1 MERREAPGRCAT
13 APLWG
18 AGALRR
24 TPRAPCKDRFARPIP
39 RRARAVISGVRS
51 PATEPLRLPA
61 LHPAGERPAE
71 GSRAA
76 LSAARLPLS
85 PRRVMT
91 ALGWRAEAH
100 RTYHRL
106 TLRSIRI
113 LSSTLMGTERAASRL
128 SGKTGDAP

>member
-61 LHPAGERPAE
+61 FHPAGERPAE

-76 LSAARLPLS
+76 LSAARLSAPC
-85 PRRVMT
+85 PARHDRVGL
-91 ALGWRAEAH
+91 AGG
-100 RTYHRL
+100 
-106 TLRSIRI
+106 
-113 LSSTLMGTERAASRL
+113 STLDL
-128 SGKTGDAP
+128 P

>member
-39 RRARAVISGVRS
+39 RRARAVISGVLS

-61 LHPAGERPAE
+61 LHPAGEACGRITSRVVGGPA
-71 GSRAA
+71 ST
-76 LSAARLPLS
+76 LS
-85 PRRVMT
+85 PARHDGVGS
-91 ALGWRAEAH
+91 AGG
-100 RTYHRL
+100 
-106 TLRSIRI
+106 
-113 LSSTLMGTERAASRL
+113 STGNL
-128 SGKTGDAP
+128 P

>member
-61 LHPAGERPAE
+61 LHPAGHSPCGRITSRVVGGPA
-71 GSRAA
+71 ST
-76 LSAARLPLS
+76 LS
-85 PRRVMT
+85 PARHDGVEL
-91 ALGWRAEAH
+91 ASG
-100 RTYHRL
+100 
-106 TLRSIRI
+106 SIPN
-113 LSSTLMGTERAASRL
+113 L
-128 SGKTGDAP
+128 P